1 MAKWRGNERRFRL
14 PHSSFDHIMIAR
26 TTFSRIGS
34 NVVLAG
40 ILLMLLG
47 DFLFALNDAMGKWLV
62 ASFSV
67 GQVLLIR
74 SVGAFI
80 VLGPMI
86 AHQDRSELLN
96 VERPGLQVLR
106 VVVATADTGFFYAA
120 VAYLPLA
127 DVMTFYMAGPIYVAA
142 ISHLFLGEK
151 VGWRRWLAILI
162 GFGGVV
168 IALRPSS
175 ASLSLASLF
184 ALVGSLCFAL
194 SLIMNRVLRATSDTT
209 LVTWQTLGALVAG
222 IAFTIG
228 TWKTPSALDL
238 FAMLLLG
245 VVSCVAHLMITRALK
260 LAPASTLAPL
270 QYSLLLWAA
279 VFGLIFF
286 GDVPDTQ
293 ILIGSAVI
301 VFAGLFIFHR
311 QKVVDKTVPDEAVP
325 RDGR

>member
-1 MAKWRGNERRFRL
+1 MTL
-14 PHSSFDHIMIAR
+14 R
-26 TTFSRIGS
+26 TAFTRQGS
-34 NVVLAG
+34 NIVLAG

-74 SVGAFI
+74 SIGAFV

-86 AHQDRSELLN
+86 ARQGTASLFRL
-96 VERPGLQVLR
+96 ERPGLQALR
-106 VVVATADTGFFYAA
+106 VLMATADTALFYAA

-142 ISHLFLGEK
+142 LSHLFLGEK
-151 VGWRRWLAILI
+151 VGWRRWVAIVL

-175 ASLSLASLF
+175 ASLSLPSLF
-184 ALVGSLCFAL
+184 ALVGSISFAL
-194 SLIMNRVLRATSDTT
+194 NLILNRVLRATSDTS
-209 LVTWQTLGALVAG
+209 LVTWQTLGALAVGA
-222 IAFTIG
+222 ALSLHSWT
-228 TWKTPSALDL
+228 TPTSLDL
-238 FAMLLLG
+238 SAMLLLG
-245 VVSCVAHLMITRALK
+245 IVSCLAHLMITRALK

-270 QYSLLLWAA
+270 QYSLLLWAV
-279 VFGLIFF
+279 VFGLMFF
-286 GDVPDTQ
+286 GDVPDAQ
-293 ILIGSAVI
+293 ILVGSAVI

-311 QKVVDKTVPDEAVP
+311 QKVVDKTVPAETVA
-325 RDGR
+325 RDGH